1 VKPDPDSDDARFVTG
16 LLGPL
21 LRATDDEVAEIMET
35 SVDEVK
41 LFREILGIEPNER
54 RH

>member
-1 VKPDPDSDDARFVTG
+1 MFDPDSADAKFVTG

-21 LRATDDEVAEIMET
+21 FRATDDEVAEIMET
-35 SVDEVK
+35 SVDEAK
-41 LFREILGIEPNER
+41 LSRELLGIEPNER